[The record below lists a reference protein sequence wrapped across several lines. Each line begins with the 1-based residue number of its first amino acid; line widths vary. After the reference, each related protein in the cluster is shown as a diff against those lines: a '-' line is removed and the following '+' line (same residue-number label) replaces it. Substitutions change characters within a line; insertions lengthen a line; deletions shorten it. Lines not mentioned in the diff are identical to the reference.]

1 MRIADYVTG
10 SIDLEGYLGELEQVR
25 LRTDDEGVVVL
36 TRIVEKLVRDVEALL
51 MEEGS

>member
-25 LRTDDEGVVVL
+25 LRTEDDGVVLL
-36 TRIVEKLVRDVEALL
+36 TRIIEKLVRDLEA
-51 MEEGS
+51 MTIDEGL